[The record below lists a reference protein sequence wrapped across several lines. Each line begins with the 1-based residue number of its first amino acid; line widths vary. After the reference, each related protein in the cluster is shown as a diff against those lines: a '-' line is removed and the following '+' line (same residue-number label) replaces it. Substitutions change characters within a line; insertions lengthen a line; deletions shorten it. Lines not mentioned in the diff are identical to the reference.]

1 MSNNH
6 NKHNKIK
13 NPKYFS
19 LNELYN
25 ITHIPYDFPLKE
37 QYLTYDL
44 STDTPYTDT
53 TYPNINQLNQMKIE
67 EKALIKV
74 FLNKRTTTSKD
85 EPQSKP
91 STNTKQQH
99 STKTSTDRVH
109 YHRPP
114 PSLSLN
120 LTYSNSP
127 STFLSSP
134 FHLQTQTNTITCY
147 LYPITFPNKT
157 FYAVLMPVE
166 IICDFPLK
174 LIDHHTHQIE
184 QFVILSGINLVLT
197 VNEFQD
203 LVLYHMKLLYDC
215 FLKCELTETEYHKGY
230 ERLFNQTSVEK
241 KYIIVPIEENSLTG
255 MNDINWNKVNHCKN
269 VFHNNKVE
277 SLEDMI
283 NTFNDNN
290 NNTVH
295 NDISVFESDS
305 YTKSYSITNPPQDIQ
320 SKLNYQLLKP
330 NLFYTK
336 YRIWNIYNIFNCLYA
351 DEPYETFLRKISC
364 NNKSYA
370 EHLTNKYFSTIN
382 QHTSS
387 NTHYIMSEYTTKAS
401 SITGY
406 RLLSDKYNITINANP
421 ICYSYGKKMQFV
433 FESYLY
439 YNTILTETKK
449 ETLTT
454 DDKKEMVHSIFPID
468 TLYKCY
474 FDKSEL
480 DIISKLP
487 SILTYF
493 ESILIPYQFITDN
506 VKLQIDNNTFSYD
519 NGFKYFL
526 YALTTPTSLQDYNYE
541 TLETLGDSILKII
554 ITILIYLNDNILHL
568 NQTAGD
574 LEKKRAFFISNKH
587 LFQKGKAYSIYKYIL
602 SRKMDIK
609 HFSFPLKVM
618 SDIEEQ
624 IDITEKTMADVIEAV
639 IGAIFLFRKRLS
651 DAMSFII
658 RCNIVNNV
666 PTVDD
671 VNEMKVDSWA
681 SSITHQDVFDT
692 TLKSITIDDS
702 TLYEMLPN
710 IQIVDYD
717 ILILDLLSLYGV
729 EYVNDSYINT
739 IDDLENKI
747 LNYTFKNKQL
757 LLTALTHKTFNRNC
771 NENYEKMELLGDSI
785 VEAFVSSAMFNIYS
799 NYLYSSSYDT
809 QYHITVND
817 IESIKRVNGQMFNNN
832 YMTQIKSLLCSNV
845 FMCKLNAFLHL
856 YKFIQVKT
864 SSLINEVNAFSSQ
877 RNINKILNKKMSDYN
892 DPDAVNPK
900 IMADLFEAVVGAI
913 YLDSNLEQCYKF
925 VSRIYNPFI
934 IYCAQYFN
942 KLKYSITNDF
952 ILLTEDL
959 LKTVPE
965 FIESKTTATNEN
977 EYQVEI
983 RLHGD
988 YLCTGKGASYELAKQ
1003 DASSIGLKYIKEQ
1016 YVYTNN
1022 NNNNHNNNIN

>member
-6 NKHNKIK
+6 YKHNKIK

-25 ITHIPYDFPLKE
+25 INTIPYEFPLKE
-37 QYLTYDL
+37 RYLTYDL
-44 STDTPYTDT
+44 STDSNYNDN
-53 TYPNINQLNQMKIE
+53 TYPNTNQLNQMKIE

-74 FLNKRTTTSKD
+74 FLNKRTTTSKE
-85 EPQSKP
+85 EPQIKSPTKNN
-91 STNTKQQH
+91 NTKHQH
-99 STKTSTDRVH
+99 STKTTNDRIH

-157 FYAVLMPVE
+157 FYALLMPVE
-166 IICDFPLK
+166 IVCDFPLK

-184 QFVILSGINLVLT
+184 QFVILSGLSLVLT

-203 LVLYHMKLLYDC
+203 LVLYHMKILYDC

-230 ERLFNQTSVEK
+230 ERLFNTNSVEK

-255 MNDINWNKVNHCKN
+255 MNDINWSKVNHCKN

-290 NNTVH
+290 NAIH
-295 NDISVFESDS
+295 NDISVFENDS
-305 YTKSYSITNPPQDIQ
+305 YIKSYSITNPPQDIQ

-364 NNKSYA
+364 NNKTYA
-370 EHLTNKYFSTIN
+370 EHLNSKYFSTIH
-382 QHTSS
+382 QSTSS
-387 NTHYIMSEYTTKAS
+387 YINTYYIMSEYSTKAS

-406 RLLSDKYNITINANP
+406 RLLGDKYNITINPKP

-449 ETLTT
+449 EFLTA

-474 FDKSEL
+474 FDKNEL
-480 DIISKLP
+480 DVISKLP

-506 VKLQIDNNTFSYD
+506 VKLPIDNNTFSYN

-554 ITILIYLNDNILHL
+554 ITILIYLNDDILHL

-651 DAMSFII
+651 DAMSFIV
-658 RCNIVNNV
+658 RCNIVNNE

-671 VNEMKVDSWA
+671 VNEMKIDSWA

-702 TLYEMLPN
+702 TLREMLPS
-710 IQIVDYD
+710 IQIVNYD

-785 VEAFVSSAMFNIYS
+785 VEAFISSAMFNIYS
-799 NYLYSSSYDT
+799 NYLYSCSSHETHDHT
-809 QYHITVND
+809 CNE
-817 IESIKRVNGQMFNNN
+817 IENIKRVNGQMFNNN

-856 YKFIQVKT
+856 YKFIQVKAV
-864 SSLINEVNAFSSQ
+864 SLINEVNAFSSQ
-877 RNINKILNKKMSDYN
+877 QNIDKILNKKMSEYN

-913 YLDSNLEQCYKF
+913 YLDSTLEECYKF

-952 ILLTEDL
+952 ILLTENL

-965 FIESKTTATNEN
+965 FIESKTNNGN

-988 YLCTGKGASYELAKQ
+988 YLCTGKGASYDLAKQ
-1003 DASSIGLKYIKEQ
+1003 DASSIGMKYIKEQ
-1016 YVYTNN
+1016 YVYNI
-1022 NNNNHNNNIN
+1022 HNNNIK